1 MFFLRSRPFFLRLDP
16 FLFNYFYTW
25 ASLFDIDMEQHYA
38 SLLTERKLTETT
50 SLSALNSINS
60 QKSINNMIFDSQIIP
75 NFVSGQIVFDDG
87 QQRLRQ
93 VEKPRFFFALLDL

>member
-1 MFFLRSRPFFLRLDP
+1 MLLFLRSRPFFLRFDP

-25 ASLFDIDMEQHYA
+25 SSLFDVDMEQHYA
-38 SLLTERKLTETT
+38 PLLTERKLTETT

-60 QKSINNMIFDSQIIP
+60 QKSINNMLFDSQIP

-93 VEKPRFFFALLDL
+93 VE